1 MVIIVYRVLLVE
13 DEKPLRNKMVG
24 NIDWEAAGYFICQ
37 ASNGKEAFS
46 ILEKENIDILV
57 TDIQMPVMDG
67 MELAQKAKEL
77 NSNIK
82 VIIIS
87 GHAEFEYAQQSIRL
101 GVYDYLLKP
110 FRSQRLLEVVN
121 KTREKIL
128 SENEDKKEMEKLK
141 REISEYIKINQLNK
155 TFNWLTDDNFFEK
168 QSLIIDN
175 NKLYQVLKTGCEEE
189 LMVEVDIIFEELES
203 FKFDNQ
209 RLFILLNNIILF
221 TFKTMKELG
230 YNFADLM
237 EVIDTQYFEKIDI
250 DNQEELKEW
259 LKRLFTNINQMISYK
274 QDNRNE
280 ELIRE
285 VKTYINKHY
294 IQGITLSELASQFN
308 VSTGYLSKLF
318 LDHVGENFTEYL
330 NMIRVNKAKEL
341 LKTTDKKIYQIADQ
355 VGFNDSYY
363 FSSWFK
369 KVVGVT
375 PTTFRENLDL
385 L

>member
-1 MVIIVYRVLLVE
+1 MMYRVLIVE
-13 DEKPLRNKMVG
+13 DEKPLREKMFN
-24 NIDWEAAGYFICQ
+24 NIDWEANEYYTYQ
-37 ASNGKEAFS
+37 ACNGEEALAILKKES
-46 ILEKENIDILV
+46 IDILI
-57 TDIQMPVMDG
+57 TDIQMPGMNG
-67 MELAQKAKEL
+67 MELAGKAKEI
-77 NSNIK
+77 NSDIK

-121 KTREKIL
+121 KSREKIL
-128 SENEDKKEMEKLK
+128 RENENKREMDKLK
-141 REISEYIKINQLNK
+141 KEISEYIRLNQLNK
-155 TFNWLTDDNFFEK
+155 TFNWLTDDQFFEK
-168 QSLIIDN
+168 QSLIMDN

-189 LMVEVDIIFEELES
+189 LMAEVELILEELES
-203 FKFDNQ
+203 FKSDQQ
-209 RLFILLNNIILF
+209 RFFILLNNIILF

-230 YNFADLM
+230 YSFADLM
-237 EVIDTQYFEKIDI
+237 EVIDSQYFEQLEI
-250 DNQEELKEW
+250 DNLEEMKDW
-259 LKRLFTNINQMISYK
+259 LKRFFSNINQMISYR

-280 ELIRE
+280 ELVRE
-285 VKTYINKHY
+285 VKAY
-294 IQGITLSELASQFN
+294 IQNHYTRGITLNELASQFS
-308 VSTGYLSKLF
+308 VSTGYLSKMF
-318 LDHVGENFTEYL
+318 LDYVGENFTEYL

-369 KVVGVT
+369 KIVGVT
-375 PTTFRENLDL
+375 PTTYRENLDL